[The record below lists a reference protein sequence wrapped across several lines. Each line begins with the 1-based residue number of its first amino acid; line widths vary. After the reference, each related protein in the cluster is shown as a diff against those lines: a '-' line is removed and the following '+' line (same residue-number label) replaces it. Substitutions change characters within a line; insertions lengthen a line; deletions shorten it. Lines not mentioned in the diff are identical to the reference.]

1 MLQSLLSIVEGL
13 PSALVSPV
21 MMEELTEIE
30 KGGTERQTEKNQVIN
45 LKHLGIIHMPLENK

>member
-1 MLQSLLSIVEGL
+1 MLQSLLRIVEGL

-30 KGGTERQTEKNQVIN
+30 KGGTERQTEKHQVID
-45 LKHLGIIHMPLENK
+45 LKHLGIIHMPLKDE